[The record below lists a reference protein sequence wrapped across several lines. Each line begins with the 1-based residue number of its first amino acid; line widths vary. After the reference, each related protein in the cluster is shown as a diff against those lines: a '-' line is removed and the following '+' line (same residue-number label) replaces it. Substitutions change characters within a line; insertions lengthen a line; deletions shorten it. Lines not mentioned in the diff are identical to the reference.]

1 MQVAVTDGTN
11 PPIFNCWFSYDDKFN
26 FYFSDEAY
34 YFQIWFG
41 HFKDIPSKIDTDVL
55 KQKDS
60 LSKMCVAFFKE
71 RLPASFDFKRIKSLN
86 LKIDKSQKNLKI
98 AIKIKVD
105 AKEFT

>member
-1 MQVAVTDGTN
+1 MKLTILKGICNDLAGHLD
-11 PPIFNCWFSYDDKFN
+11 
-26 FYFSDEAY
+26 
-34 YFQIWFG
+34 FQIWFG

-105 AKEFT
+105 AKEFTTYKISMMN